1 MFYNLVFALLSV
13 TNLVSLPPVNNIY
26 IANINVPIIG
36 NQYIEYERF
45 TELESE
51 IRMKVIIN
59 NVGYIKYKK
68 ENKNH
73 ENCLKP
79 YSKNLYS
86 YELNDNLKNILNK
99 YRCELKNPSYDPNT
113 DIASINI
120 LVRLVNFNKLIILK
134 NINSNNSINNI
145 N

>member
-1 MFYNLVFALLSV
+1 MFYNLVFALLSI

-36 NQYIEYERF
+36 SQYIEYERF

-51 IRMKVIIN
+51 IRMKGIIN
-59 NVGYIKYKK
+59 NIGYIKYKK
-68 ENKNH
+68 ETKNN
-73 ENCLKP
+73 ENCLKSS
-79 YSKNLYS
+79 SKNLYS

>member
-26 IANINVPIIG
+26 IANIKVPIIG

-51 IRMKVIIN
+51 IRMKGIIN
-59 NVGYIKYKK
+59 NIGYIKYKK
-68 ENKNH
+68 ETKNND
-73 ENCLKP
+73 NCLKSS
-79 YSKNLYS
+79 SKNLYS

-99 YRCELKNPSYDPNT
+99 YKCELKNPSYDPNT

-134 NINSNNSINNI
+134 NINSNNSINQ
-145 N
+145 

>member
-26 IANINVPIIG
+26 IANIKVPVIG

-51 IRMKVIIN
+51 IRMKGIIN

-79 YSKNLYS
+79 SSKNLYS

-134 NINSNNSINNI
+134 NINTNNSINQ
-145 N
+145 